1 MLPQARLSSA
11 VQPLSLLLRY
21 KAHHQVC
28 KFSSLALVLG
38 RWKEGMKQFSGHDS
52 NHRNFHLSFLD
63 RSSSSSTQKAGV
75 MDHTS
80 LGDFPFTQTQY
91 LQAINRS
98 VDQITQ
104 VLDEFYEN
112 ETEYL
117 EEKGIDMEVEGG
129 HDGVVN
135 IKISTSKSN
144 GPLVFVISR
153 QTPARELWLSS
164 ALSGPWHFKYDHVA
178 DDWIC
183 TREGHPKFW
192 VRLQKELSQ
201 VLEKEIKFEKA
212 N

>member
-1 MLPQARLSSA
+1 MLNHRLFSA
-11 VQPLSLLLRY
+11 LSLNVVKYSKNHHHVQNCIFSSSSRSLLRDRNHEQFPFY
-21 KAHHQVC
+21 FSHHC
-28 KFSSLALVLG
+28 
-38 RWKEGMKQFSGHDS
+38 
-52 NHRNFHLSFLD
+52 RNFHSSITLSSEKSGD
-63 RSSSSSTQKAGV
+63 GMV
-75 MDHTS
+75 DHTS

-91 LQAINRS
+91 LKAINRS
-98 VDQITQ
+98 VEYITE

-112 ETEYL
+112 ETDYL

-135 IKISTSKSN
+135 IKITTRKSN
-144 GPLVFVISR
+144 GPLIFVISR

-183 TREGHPKFW
+183 TREGFPKFW

-201 VLEKEIKFEKA
+201 VLEKEIKFEKS